1 MFNKRKIS
9 LILSILFFFTIFIF
23 QSWAS
28 ELKITDTLGR
38 EVAIPTEINRILAV
52 GCSLRETLSFGV
64 SDKIVGIEYR
74 EKAKTDEKGAPQG
87 SELSYMLAFPELYD
101 LPVVNVGV
109 GGSEFNYEIIIGLN
123 PDIIFLGA
131 SDLQKVETLQ
141 SKTGIPVLAVYTD
154 ATGTPK
160 QDELYYKSL
169 RFMGKVLG
177 NEERAEELINDI
189 LAYNQDLTERT
200 KVISAEKRVSVYIGG
215 RAFYGSH
222 GMTATDPQWPSFNLT
237 NALNVAHELSDMSSG
252 ANIDKEVLVAWD
264 PEVIF
269 LSPVSLSIIE
279 TELQSSPF
287 KELRAVKDG
296 KVHIVLPYC
305 WYTYNKENALVD
317 AYYVG
322 KIIYPELFEDIDL
335 DQKGVEIF
343 KKFYGDSGEKAYYAI
358 KERFNAFKEYN

>member
-1 MFNKRKIS
+1 MFNKKKASI
-9 LILSILFFFTIFIF
+9 IISILFFSIFMFTG
-23 QSWAS
+23 WAS
-28 ELKITDTLGR
+28 ELQVTDTLGR
-38 EVAIPTEINRILAV
+38 EVIIPTEINRILAV
-52 GCSLRETLSFGV
+52 GCSLRETLSFDV
-64 SDKIVGIEYR
+64 ADKIVGIEYR

-131 SDLQKVETLQ
+131 SDPQKVETLQ

-169 RFMGKVLG
+169 RFMGKVLD

-189 LAYNQDLTERT
+189 EAYNQDLTERT
-200 KVISAEKRVSVYIGG
+200 KGVSADERVSVYIGG

-252 ANIDKEVLVAWD
+252 KNIDKEVLVAWD

-279 TELQSSPF
+279 GELQSSPF

-296 KVHIVLPYC
+296 KVHFVSSYC
-305 WYTYNKENALVD
+305 WYTYNKENALID

-358 KERFNAFKEYN
+358 KDRFNAFKEFN

>member
-1 MFNKRKIS
+1 MFNKKKASI
-9 LILSILFFFTIFIF
+9 IISILFFSIFMFTG
-23 QSWAS
+23 WAS
-28 ELKITDTLGR
+28 ELQVTDTLGR
-38 EVAIPTEINRILAV
+38 EVIIPTEINRILAV
-52 GCSLRETLSFGV
+52 GCSLRETLSFDV
-64 SDKIVGIEYR
+64 ADKIVGIEYR

-131 SDLQKVETLQ
+131 SDPQKVETLQ

-169 RFMGKVLG
+169 RFMGKVLD

-189 LAYNQDLTERT
+189 EAYNQDLTERT
-200 KVISAEKRVSVYIGG
+200 KGVSADERVSVYIGG

-252 ANIDKEVLVAWD
+252 KNIDKEVLVAWD

-279 TELQSSPF
+279 GELQSSPF

-358 KERFNAFKEYN
+358 KERFNALKEYN